1 MNEKNKQEYGYAI
14 NPVYSQTRKESIDL
28 EALRKHRIVSLTDGD
43 VISDQLKILD
53 TQVINILQE
62 KKGNSIIITSP
73 GKGDGKTLTSIN
85 LAISLSQKIDKTVLL
100 VDADLRNP
108 SIHKYLGI
116 ERVKGLADYLL
127 GTADI
132 PELMINPG
140 ITKLVLL
147 PGGMPVNNSTVL
159 LGSPKMRMLVDE
171 MKERYP
177 ERVIIFDTPSL
188 LDSADA
194 LVFSSLV
201 DGILLVVEAE
211 KTTRRDIEKAISLMS
226 DKPLIGTVYNKA
238 M

>member
-14 NPVYSQTRKESIDL
+14 NPVYSQTRQEIIDL
-28 EALRKHRIVSLTDGD
+28 EALRKNRIVSLTDGD

-73 GKGDGKTLTSIN
+73 GRGDGKTLTSIN

-116 ERVKGLADYLL
+116 ETEKGLSNYIQGEA
-127 GTADI
+127 GI

-140 ITKLVLL
+140 IAKLVVL
-147 PGGMPVNNSTVL
+147 PGGRPAANSTVL
-159 LGSPKMRMLVDE
+159 LGSPRMKMLIDE
-171 MKERYP
+171 MKARYNERI
-177 ERVIIFDTPSL
+177 IIFDTPSL

-201 DGILLVVEAE
+201 DGILLVIEAE
-211 KTTRRDIEKAISLMS
+211 KSSKRDIVKSITLLN